1 MGGGKCATL
10 EAGDG
15 ANMRLTRSVLQTA
28 PPPKRSTASRTDSN
42 GADVSISGAGG
53 HWASELMDGSR
64 TQSVRA
70 VGVCVD
76 WGQLGGCAVAGE
88 LLEGERKGSGFMSE
102 SRPLEQGAVG
112 RARGEHEG
120 YRAGS
125 ARRGSWCPGSR
136 CGTPSW

>member
-1 MGGGKCATL
+1 
-10 EAGDG
+10 
-15 ANMRLTRSVLQTA
+15 MRLTRSVLQTA

-42 GADVSISGAGG
+42 GADVSISALQPTPTAAGAGG

-70 VGVCVD
+70 VEVCVD

-102 SRPLEQGAVG
+102 SRPASETLAARARSRWPGTG
-112 RARGEHEG
+112 RARGLQSGE
-120 YRAGS
+120 RA
-125 ARRGSWCPGSR
+125 
-136 CGTPSW
+136 

>member
-88 LLEGERKGSGFMSE
+88 LLEGERKGSDFMSE
-102 SRPLEQGAVG
+102 SRPASETLAARARSRWPGTG
-112 RARGEHEG
+112 RARGLQSGE
-120 YRAGS
+120 RA
-125 ARRGSWCPGSR
+125 
-136 CGTPSW
+136 